1 MWPFNNIGKKK
12 LSFLAIG
19 DTVSEP
25 FINLLDAHVSCNID
39 HTNCT
44 ISMGFGDKIPY
55 KDMVVMHG
63 VGNAANA
70 AVASQRIGLSTALM
84 TTVGDD
90 EEGAAIKKHFDEQ
103 GIDQTFLRTEKGT
116 PTNYHFVLRY
126 GAERTILIKHESYQY
141 PLPENLLAQKMPEWI
156 YFTNIAEAG
165 LEFHHV
171 LARWLKQHPEV
182 KLAFQPG
189 TMQIKLGAEE
199 LKDVYAATT
208 ILFCNKEEAQRITNK
223 PTADFP
229 ELHATIRA
237 LGPKQIVITDGPNG
251 LTASADAN
259 TIWKLPMYPDP
270 KPPVDRTGAGDAC
283 SSTIVAALELGI
295 PFEQALLW
303 GPINSMSVVQYIG
316 AQEGLLTR
324 EKIEQYLKDAPEH
337 YKLTR
342 LES

>member
-1 MWPFNNIGKKK
+1 MWFNKKR
-12 LSFLAIG
+12 LNFLAIG

-25 FINLLDAHVSCNID
+25 FINLLDAEVHCNINNE
-39 HTNCT
+39 HCT

-55 KDMVVMHG
+55 KDMVIMHG

-70 AVASQRIGLSTALM
+70 AVTAQRIGLSSGLM
-84 TTVGDD
+84 ATVGND
-90 EEGAAIKKHFDEQ
+90 EEGEAIKRHLDTQ
-103 GIDQTFLRTEKGT
+103 GIDKTFLRTEKGV

-141 PLPENLLAQKMPEWI
+141 PLPENDLAQKMPEWI

-165 LEFHHV
+165 VEFHHLLV
-171 LARWLKQHPEV
+171 KWLAKHPEV

-199 LKDVYAATT
+199 LRDVYAATT
-208 ILFCNKEEAQRITNK
+208 IFFCNKEEAQRILNK
-223 PTADFP
+223 PDADFP
-229 ELHATIRA
+229 ELHAGIRA
-237 LGPKQIVITDGPNG
+237 LGPKQVVITDGPNG
-251 LTASADAN
+251 LTASEDAT

-283 SSTIVAALELGI
+283 SATIVAALELGL
-295 PFEQALLW
+295 PFEQAVLW

-316 AQEGLLTR
+316 AQEGLLSR
-324 EKIEQYLKDAPEH
+324 GKIEEYLKAAPAD
-337 YKLTR
+337 YKLTQ
-342 LES
+342 LF